1 MITSIEILN
10 NNEFKFNDCLVISD
24 INIIDDNLVYN
35 LKYEETVITENEAKE
50 ISESCIIEIVSNIL
64 KMKGY

>member
-10 NNEFKFNDCLVISD
+10 NNKFKFNDCLVISD